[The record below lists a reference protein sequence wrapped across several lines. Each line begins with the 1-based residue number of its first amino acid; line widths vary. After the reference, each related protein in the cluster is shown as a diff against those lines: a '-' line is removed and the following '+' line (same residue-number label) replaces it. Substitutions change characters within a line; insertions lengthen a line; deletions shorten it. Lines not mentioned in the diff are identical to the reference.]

1 MNENLEQETPT
12 KLSDQEFQKLITI
25 QNQISKTF
33 RHRYNTPYD
42 KAQSYLLDIFAENK
56 DEVISLF
63 RQDQGKLRNY
73 FTDKLRKKLNI
84 YRITLKDPSQ
94 HSYKMVCVVELLE
107 NIGKYDILGTLN
119 DEISKIF
126 SIEYSKI
133 KDIKSENMK
142 KTLFEVEFKGKP
154 SQEYL
159 DETELYMVMEKYIN
173 QTGIVKLTS
182 LNIQVNKRARVSIDS
197 CMTNIDFSDDLIE
210 PSCKKELFYRHIE
223 EFELNPNEEAFIN
236 LTFKGYSVY
245 SDLDLE
251 VFQEAI
257 KGKGD
262 VKVSKGYLRKS
273 FLERL
278 CIKLT
283 EKSPFID

>member
-1 MNENLEQETPT
+1 MNE
-12 KLSDQEFQKLITI
+12 KLTDQEFQKLITI

-33 RHRYNTPYD
+33 RHRYSTPYD

-84 YRITLKDPSQ
+84 HRVTLKDPSQ
-94 HSYKMVCVVELLE
+94 HTYRMVCVVELLE

-159 DETELYMVMEKYIN
+159 DENELYMVMEKY
-173 QTGIVKLTS
+173 
-182 LNIQVNKRARVSIDS
+182 
-197 CMTNIDFSDDLIE
+197 TN
-210 PSCKKELFYRHIE
+210 
-223 EFELNPNEEAFIN
+223 
-236 LTFKGYSVY
+236 
-245 SDLDLE
+245 
-251 VFQEAI
+251 
-257 KGKGD
+257 
-262 VKVSKGYLRKS
+262 
-273 FLERL
+273 
-278 CIKLT
+278 
-283 EKSPFID
+283 